1 MYTMCLGLLSPF
13 VCIFCLCYQLADMAD
28 MHNKQDELKKV
39 RNEYT
44 KLKEVAKQ
52 TWAQAEE
59 LKKITLQALAVWEIM
74 SDHVGGT

>member
-1 MYTMCLGLLSPF
+1 
-13 VCIFCLCYQLADMAD
+13 MAD

>member
-1 MYTMCLGLLSPF
+1 
-13 VCIFCLCYQLADMAD
+13 
-28 MHNKQDELKKV
+28 V